1 MISLAQRFG
10 VVKTK
15 AMAYNTFC
23 PHQYILNTEEGT
35 HMEQTQLSWNERG
48 QLWLRL
54 GLRGALTLGA
64 AALVVWVGLPLAS
77 LLSPFLFALVLAWL
91 LNPAVRWLQR
101 KTNISRKAVS
111 MILVILVFAVI
122 GGVLFGLGWMAV
134 DQVRSLFNNRQ
145 SVLDDFLNGLL
156 GVVNSVQ
163 RWIAGLSGVV
173 PDEVITTSED
183 LIDTIAGWVQGL
195 DFSGW
200 LTEMAG
206 QAPSMAA
213 NVSGFAVALV
223 VFMMGSYFITGDYPR
238 LRFELTDR
246 VPMVARD
253 FCRSVKDIFMSAFG
267 GYVKS
272 QLILSAGVFI
282 ILSIGFFLMG
292 QPYGLLLAFGLA
304 VLDFIPIIGAGT
316 VMVPWAVIDMVLAQY
331 GEAAALM
338 AVWGV
343 IVLFRRFAEPKILG
357 DQTGLSPILSLVG
370 IYVGMKLGGVLGM
383 VVGPLLLL
391 VCINLAKLGIFRPVL
406 DDLALAASDISAILR
421 SGRKIDTG
429 TDTNTN
435 AKTDSD

>member
-1 MISLAQRFG
+1 
-10 VVKTK
+10 
-15 AMAYNTFC
+15 
-23 PHQYILNTEEGT
+23 
-35 HMEQTQLSWNERG
+35 MEYSPLTWRERA

-54 GLRGALTLGA
+54 GLRGALALGGA
-64 AALVVWVGLPLAS
+64 ALFIFVGLPLAS

-101 KTNISRKAVS
+101 RTQFSRKTIS
-111 MILVILVFAVI
+111 LVLVVLVFAIV
-122 GGVLFGLGWMAV
+122 GGILFGLGWAAV
-134 DQVRSLFNNRQ
+134 DQVVSLFDNRQ
-145 SVLDDFLNGLL
+145 SLLDELLNGLV
-156 GVVNSVQ
+156 GVVNSVGG
-163 RWIAGLSGVV
+163 WLEGLGDFLPQGLV
-173 PDEVITTSED
+173 TTSED
-183 LIDTIAGWVQGL
+183 FMDTLISWVRGL

-223 VFMMGSYFITGDYPR
+223 VFMMASYFITGDYPR

-246 VPMVARD
+246 VPAMTRD

-272 QLILSAGVFI
+272 QLILSAGVFA
-282 ILSIGFFLMG
+282 ILSAGFFLMG

-304 VLDFIPIIGAGT
+304 VLDFVPIIGSGT
-316 VMVPWAVIDMVLAQY
+316 VMVPWAVVDMILGQY

-343 IVLFRRFAEPKILG
+343 IALFRQFAEPKILG

-370 IYVGMKLGGVLGM
+370 IYVGMRAGGVLGM

-406 DDLALAASDISAILR
+406 DDVALAAQDINAILR
-421 SGRKIDTG
+421 SGRKKEG
-429 TDTNTN
+429 
-435 AKTDSD
+435 

>member
-1 MISLAQRFG
+1 M
-10 VVKTK
+10 T
-15 AMAYNTFC
+15 YNIPCIFI
-23 PHQYILNTEEGT
+23 QKEGG
-35 HMEQTQLSWNERG
+35 HMEHTQLSWHQRG

-54 GLRGALTLGA
+54 GLRGALTLGGT
-64 AALVVWVGLPLAS
+64 ALVIWVGLPLAS
-77 LLSPFLFALVLAWL
+77 LLSPFLFALVLAWV

-101 KTNISRKAVS
+101 KTNGSRKVIS

-122 GGVLFGLGWMAV
+122 GGVLFGLGWVAV
-134 DQVRSLFNNRQ
+134 DQVRSLFDNRQ

-163 RWIAGLSGVV
+163 HWIAGLSGVV
-173 PDEVITTSED
+173 PDGVVTTGGD
-183 LIDTIAGWVQGL
+183 LIDTLVGWVQEL

-200 LTEMAG
+200 FAQMAG

-223 VFMMGSYFITGDYPR
+223 VFMMASYFITGDYPR
-238 LRFELTDR
+238 LRFELADR

-253 FCRSVKDIFMSAFG
+253 FCRSVKNIFMSAFG

-272 QLILSAGVFI
+272 QLILSAGVFM
-282 ILSIGFFLMG
+282 ILTIGFLLMR

-316 VMVPWAVIDMVLAQY
+316 VMVPWAVIDMVLANY

-370 IYVGMKLGGVLGM
+370 IYVGMKIGGVLGM

-391 VCINLAKLGIFRPVL
+391 VCINLTKLGIFRPVL
-406 DDLALAASDISAILR
+406 DDLALAAGDINAILR
-421 SGRKIDTG
+421 SGRK
-429 TDTNTN
+429 TDTDAA
-435 AKTDSD
+435 AK

>member
-1 MISLAQRFG
+1 
-10 VVKTK
+10 
-15 AMAYNTFC
+15 
-23 PHQYILNTEEGT
+23 
-35 HMEQTQLSWNERG
+35 MEHTQLSWRQRG

-77 LLSPFLFALVLAWL
+77 LLSPFLCALVLAWV

-101 KTNISRKAVS
+101 KTNLSRKALS
-111 MILVILVFAVI
+111 MVLVVLVFAVI
-122 GGVLFGLGWMAV
+122 GGILFGLGWVAV
-134 DQVRSLFNNRQ
+134 DQVRLLFDNRQ
-145 SVLDDFLNGLL
+145 SLLDGLL
-156 GVVNSVQ
+156 DGLVGVVNSVGG
-163 RWIAGLSGVV
+163 WLEGLGGLVPQGVL
-173 PDEVITTSED
+173 TTSED
-183 LIDTIAGWVQGL
+183 LMNTLVRWVQGL

-206 QAPSMAA
+206 HAPSMVT
-213 NVSGFAVALV
+213 NVSNFAVALV

-253 FCRSVKDIFMSAFG
+253 FCRSVKNIFMSAFG

-272 QLILSAGVFI
+272 QLILSAGVFA

-292 QPYGLLLAFGLA
+292 QPYGLLLAFGLS
-304 VLDFIPIIGAGT
+304 VLDFIPIIGSGT
-316 VMVPWAVIDMVLAQY
+316 VMVPWAVVDMILGQY

-343 IVLFRRFAEPKILG
+343 IALFRQLAEPKILG
-357 DQTGLSPILSLVG
+357 NQTGLSPILSLVG
-370 IYVGMKLGGVLGM
+370 IYVGMKAGGVLGM

-421 SGRKIDTG
+421 SGRK
-429 TDTNTN
+429 TDTNT
-435 AKTDSD
+435 KTNND

>member
-1 MISLAQRFG
+1 
-10 VVKTK
+10 
-15 AMAYNTFC
+15 
-23 PHQYILNTEEGT
+23 
-35 HMEQTQLSWNERG
+35 MEHTQLSWYERG

-64 AALVVWVGLPLAS
+64 LALLVWAVLPLAS
-77 LLSPFLFALVLAWL
+77 LLSPFLFSLVLAWL

-101 KTNISRKAVS
+101 KTNGSRKVIS

-122 GGVLFGLGWMAV
+122 GGILFGLGWVAV
-134 DQVRSLFNNRQ
+134 DQVRSLFDNRQ
-145 SVLDDFLNGLL
+145 SLLDELLNGLL
-156 GVVNSVQ
+156 TVVNSFQ
-163 RWIAGLSGVV
+163 LWLAGLGGVV
-173 PDEVITTSED
+173 PDQVLTSSKD
-183 LIDTIAGWVQGL
+183 LINTVVGWMQEL

-223 VFMMGSYFITGDYPR
+223 VFIMASYFITGDYPR

-246 VPMVARD
+246 VPMMARD

-282 ILSIGFFLMG
+282 ILTIGFLLMR
-292 QPYGLLLAFGLA
+292 QPYGLLLAFGLS

-316 VMVPWAVIDMVLAQY
+316 VMVPWAVIDMILAQY

-370 IYVGMKLGGVLGM
+370 IYVGMKVGGVLGM

-391 VCINLAKLGIFRPVL
+391 VCINLAKLGIFRPLL
-406 DDLALAASDISAILR
+406 DDLALAAQDINAILR
-421 SGRKIDTG
+421 SGRR
-429 TDTNTN
+429 TDEATE
-435 AKTDSD
+435 D

>member
-1 MISLAQRFG
+1 
-10 VVKTK
+10 
-15 AMAYNTFC
+15 
-23 PHQYILNTEEGT
+23 
-35 HMEQTQLSWNERG
+35 MEHTQLSWRERG

-54 GLRGALTLGA
+54 GLRALLALGA
-64 AALVVWVGLPLAS
+64 AALVIWVGLPLLS
-77 LLSPFLFALVLAWL
+77 LFSPFVFALVFAWV

-111 MILVILVFAVI
+111 LVLVILVFAIMV
-122 GGVLFGLGWMAV
+122 GVLFGLGWAAV
-134 DQVRSLFNNRQ
+134 DQVRSLFENRQ
-145 SVLDDFLNGLL
+145 SLLDELLEGLA

-163 RWIAGLSGVV
+163 GWLSRLGNFVPAG
-173 PDEVITTSED
+173 VITTGED
-183 LIDTIAGWVQGL
+183 LINTLVGWVRGI

-200 LTEMAG
+200 FAQMAG

-223 VFMMGSYFITGDYPR
+223 VFMMASYFITGDYPR

-246 VPMVARD
+246 VPMAARD

-267 GYVKS
+267 GYIKS
-272 QLILSAGVFI
+272 QLILSAGVFL
-282 ILSIGFFLMG
+282 ILSVGFFLMG

-316 VMVPWAVIDMVLAQY
+316 VMVPWAVVDMVLLEF

-343 IVLFRRFAEPKILG
+343 IVVFRRFAEPKILG

-370 IYVGMKLGGVLGM
+370 IYAGMKLGGVLGM

-391 VCINLAKLGIFRPVL
+391 VCVNLAKLGIFRPVL
-406 DDLALAASDISAILR
+406 DDLALAARDISAIMR
-421 SGRKIDTG
+421 SGRKTRED
-429 TDTNTN
+429 
-435 AKTDSD
+435 KES

>member
-1 MISLAQRFG
+1 M
-10 VVKTK
+10 V
-15 AMAYNTFC
+15 
-23 PHQYILNTEEGT
+23 
-35 HMEQTQLSWNERG
+35 
-48 QLWLRL
+48 
-54 GLRGALTLGA
+54 
-64 AALVVWVGLPLAS
+64 LVV
-77 LLSPFLFALVLAWL
+77 
-91 LNPAVRWLQR
+91 
-101 KTNISRKAVS
+101 
-111 MILVILVFAVI
+111 LVFAVI
-122 GGVLFGLGWMAV
+122 GGILFGLGWMAV
-134 DQVRSLFNNRQ
+134 DQVRSLFDNRQ

-163 RWIAGLSGVV
+163 RWIAGLNGVV
-173 PDEVITTSED
+173 PNEVITTSED
-183 LIDTIAGWVQGL
+183 LTNTLVSWVQGL

-200 LTEMAG
+200 FAQMAG

-223 VFMMGSYFITGDYPR
+223 VFMMASYFITGDYPR

-253 FCRSVKDIFMSAFG
+253 FCRSVKNIFMSAFG

-272 QLILSAGVFI
+272 QLILSVGVFM
-282 ILSIGFFLMG
+282 ILTVGFLLMR

-316 VMVPWAVIDMVLAQY
+316 VMVPWAVVDMVLAQY

-370 IYVGMKLGGVLGM
+370 IYAGMKLGGVLGM

-391 VCINLAKLGIFRPVL
+391 VCINLARLGIFRPVL
-406 DDLALAASDISAILR
+406 DDLALAARDTNAILR
-421 SGRKIDTG
+421 SGRK
-429 TDTNTN
+429 TDG
-435 AKTDSD
+435 ASKKD

>member
-1 MISLAQRFG
+1 
-10 VVKTK
+10 
-15 AMAYNTFC
+15 
-23 PHQYILNTEEGT
+23 
-35 HMEQTQLSWNERG
+35 MEHTQLTWPERA

-54 GLRGALTLGA
+54 GLRGALLAGGA
-64 AALVVWVGLPLAS
+64 ALFVFVGLPLAS

-101 KTNISRKAVS
+101 KTNLSRKVLS
-111 MILVILVFAVI
+111 MVMVILVFAVI
-122 GGVLFGLGWMAV
+122 GGVLFGLGWIAV
-134 DQVRSLFNNRQ
+134 DQVRLLFDNRQ
-145 SVLDDFLNGLL
+145 SLLDELLEGLA

-163 RWIAGLSGVV
+163 SWLAGLGGFV
-173 PDEVITTSED
+173 PQEVLTTGED
-183 LIDTIAGWVQGL
+183 LINAFLRWVQGL
-195 DFSGW
+195 DLSGW
-200 LTEMAG
+200 LTQMAG

-223 VFMMGSYFITGDYPR
+223 VFMMASYFITGDYPR

-267 GYVKS
+267 GYIKS
-272 QLILSAGVFI
+272 QLILSLGVFL
-282 ILSIGFFLMG
+282 ILTVGFLLMQ
-292 QPYGLLLAFGLA
+292 QPYGLLLAFALA

-370 IYVGMKLGGVLGM
+370 IYVGMKVGGVLGM

-391 VCINLAKLGIFRPVL
+391 VLINLAKLGIFRPLL
-406 DDLALAASDISAILR
+406 DDLSLAAGDISAILR
-421 SGRKIDTG
+421 SGRK
-429 TDTNTN
+429 
-435 AKTDSD
+435 AEE

>member
-1 MISLAQRFG
+1 
-10 VVKTK
+10 
-15 AMAYNTFC
+15 
-23 PHQYILNTEEGT
+23 
-35 HMEQTQLSWNERG
+35 MEHTQLSWRQRG

-54 GLRGALTLGA
+54 GLRGALALGG

-77 LLSPFLFALVLAWL
+77 LLSPFLFALVLAWV

-101 KTNISRKAVS
+101 RTNASRKAVS
-111 MILVILVFAVI
+111 MVLVVLVFAVI
-122 GGVLFGLGWMAV
+122 GGVLFGLGWIAV
-134 DQVRSLFNNRQ
+134 DQVRSLFDNRQ
-145 SVLDDFLNGLL
+145 SLLDELL
-156 GVVNSVQ
+156 GGLVSVVNSVSG
-163 RWIAGLSGVV
+163 WLGGLVPQGVL
-173 PDEVITTSED
+173 TTSED
-183 LIDTIAGWVQGL
+183 LVDAFVGWVQGL

-206 QAPSMAA
+206 QAPSMVTG
-213 NVSGFAVALV
+213 VSNFAVALV

-238 LRFELTDR
+238 LRFELADR

-272 QLILSAGVFI
+272 QLILSAGVFM
-282 ILSIGFFLMG
+282 ILTIGFLLMR

-304 VLDFIPIIGAGT
+304 VLDFIPIIGSGT
-316 VMVPWAVIDMVLAQY
+316 MMVPWAVVDMVLGNY

-338 AVWGV
+338 SIWGV
-343 IVLFRRFAEPKILG
+343 IALFRRFAEPKILG

-406 DDLALAASDISAILR
+406 DDLAQIGRASCRERVSWYV
-421 SGRKIDTG
+421 
-429 TDTNTN
+429 
-435 AKTDSD
+435 

>member
-1 MISLAQRFG
+1 
-10 VVKTK
+10 
-15 AMAYNTFC
+15 
-23 PHQYILNTEEGT
+23 
-35 HMEQTQLSWNERG
+35 MEASPLSWGERG

-54 GLRGALTLGA
+54 GLR
-64 AALVVWVGLPLAS
+64 AALVLGGAALLVWVGLPLLS
-77 LLSPFLFALVLAWL
+77 LLSPFVLALVFAWL

-101 KTNISRKAVS
+101 KTNLSRNLIS
-111 MILVILVFAVI
+111 LVLVALVFAVLV
-122 GGVLFGLGWMAV
+122 GVLFGLGWIAV
-134 DQVRSLFNNRQ
+134 EQVRSLFDNRQ
-145 SVLDDFLNGLL
+145 SLLDELL
-156 GVVNSVQ
+156 DGVVRVINSVEG
-163 RWIAGLSGVV
+163 WLTGLGDIVPQGVL
-173 PDEVITTSED
+173 TTSED
-183 LIDTIAGWVQGL
+183 LTAAFMGWAQGL
-195 DFSGW
+195 DLSGW

-238 LRFELTDR
+238 LRCEVTGR
-246 VPMVARD
+246 VPMAARD

-267 GYVKS
+267 GYLKS

-282 ILSIGFFLMG
+282 ILTIGFLLMK
-292 QPYGLLLAFGLA
+292 QPYGLLLAFGLS

-316 VMVPWAVIDMVLAQY
+316 VMVPWAVVDMVLAQY
-331 GEAAALM
+331 GEAAGLM

-406 DDLALAASDISAILR
+406 DDLSLAAWDIHAILR
-421 SGRKIDTG
+421 SGRRAG
-429 TDTNTN
+429 
-435 AKTDSD
+435 